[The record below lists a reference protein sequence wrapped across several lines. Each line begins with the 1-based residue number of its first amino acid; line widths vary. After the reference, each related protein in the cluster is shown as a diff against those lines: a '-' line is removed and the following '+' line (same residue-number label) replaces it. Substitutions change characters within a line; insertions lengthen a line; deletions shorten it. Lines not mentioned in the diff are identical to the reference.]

1 MALPD
6 GMTVRP
12 ATGGDAAAVCE
23 LLNRVDE
30 IETGEPGTDLV
41 EVEQELGHPGLDLAR
56 DSWLLHDGDGRLVGY
71 GLVRDR
77 SGGER
82 IDLDQYLLP
91 GQLAGGLHLFDLMEA
106 RAAEL
111 ARRNGAERAVLHLLL
126 NSTPT
131 TDTDAMRARGW
142 RHVRRHHSLHRAI
155 SPATDPLPEPPAGVR
170 LRDCV
175 EEADRRV
182 AHRLIQRTFAAH
194 YDFKPR
200 EYGQWLRDIGAET
213 VDWSLVW
220 VAELDGHGDVAVLR
234 TGVRPPATAWASNI
248 GVLPATR
255 GRGLGGY
262 LLRHFFAAHAARGLT
277 AAGLGVDTENAT
289 GAMELYLKNGMELR
303 FAVDT
308 WELVLPT
315 AA

>member
-12 ATGGDAAAVCE
+12 ATGADAAAVCA

-30 IETGEPGTDLV
+30 IETGRPGTDLD
-41 EVEQELGHPGLDLAR
+41 EVEQELAHPELDLAH
-56 DSWLLHDGDGRLVGY
+56 DSWLLHDPDGQLVGY

-91 GQLAGGLHLFDLMEA
+91 GQLAGGLHLFDLMET

-126 NSTPT
+126 NAEPT
-131 TDTDAMRARGW
+131 TDTGSMRARGW
-142 RHVRRHHSLHRAI
+142 RHVRRHHALHRRV
-155 SPATDPLPEPPAGVR
+155 SPSTDPLPEPPTGVR
-170 LRDCV
+170 LRACTA
-175 EEADRRV
+175 EADRRA
-182 AHRLIQRTFAAH
+182 AHLLIQRTFAAH

-200 EYGQWLRDIGAET
+200 DYPQWLQDIGAET
-213 VDWSLVW
+213 VDWSRVW
-220 VAELDGHGDVAVLR
+220 VAELDGRGDVAVLR
-234 TGVRPPATAWASNI
+234 TGLRPPATAWAFNI
-248 GVLPATR
+248 GVLPAAR
-255 GRGLGGY
+255 GRGIGGY
-262 LLRHFFAAHAARGLT
+262 LLRHFFADAAARGLPT
-277 AAGLGVDTENAT
+277 AALGVDTENAT
-289 GAMELYLKNGMELR
+289 GAMALYLGHGMELQ

-308 WELVLPT
+308 WALELPT
-315 AA
+315 T